1 MLLLAVV
8 LAACGGPDQSPVATP
23 TATLDPILPPAPTTD
38 ALIEAP
44 PFPALTIVPTPTSLA
59 IPTVTPTPSL
69 EVVPVATTTP
79 TATPTL
85 TTSVPTPTMTPSPT
99 PTATATAAPT
109 QTPTATEE
117 APTPTPTL
125 VVTPAATPSPI
136 AQEDATPTPTTP
148 TPTLTSTPAPTPTPT
163 STTTPTPTATPRP
176 AGQPGASPTPT
187 LTPTPTPTPRP
198 VQPDW
203 TLGLEI
209 VTKPRHVSGISNLI
223 LGVIDL
229 KALGLNT
236 ECPESTGCRGP
247 IPPPVPDLD
256 SFRAYLCHPPDD
268 RINCDGLTSVQL
280 LSKSFFSPAEVHRWV
295 LEASYPGS
303 IEITLVWDPE
313 ELPDNLSLHIIIDE
327 NNQID
332 MINSFSSF
340 HTLAL
345 GGNEQQK
352 KAFLICSQVNGVQVT
367 DPCRK

>member
-136 AQEDATPTPTTP
+136 AQEDATPTPT
-148 TPTLTSTPAPTPTPT
+148 TPT